1 MYIEL
6 PLETQ
11 RIFSF
16 EYVQNAQ
23 ALTAMLEQI
32 QTASRLALDT
42 EADSYHHYYPK
53 VCLIQLSTEDSH
65 FIVDPLA
72 DFELKAFFEILCQ
85 KNLVLHDAGYDLRML
100 KASFGFEP
108 KGEIFDTML
117 AARLIGREHVGLSD
131 LLADFLGVQ
140 VHKKNQRADWS
151 KRPLSDELLKYAM
164 DDTCHLLELAD
175 ILSGKL
181 AELGRLEWHRQ
192 SCRWSVRS
200 ALQPAKNNNN
210 PDEIWRIAGVSRLKP
225 KEMAFVRELWHWR
238 EKEAQK
244 ADVPPFRIMYPK
256 QMLAL
261 SVWAAAQKKKIEID
275 PHRLPRS
282 CRGERLAS
290 LKRAIEKASQ
300 LSPEEWPDRKRPQ
313 TGHQPSFEQQSQIE
327 MLRKKVVQIGAALN
341 LSPQWIAPKAT
352 LTSIVLRKLN
362 TPEKIIQSNLLT
374 PWQAELLA
382 GALEEAFGE
391 SGRL

>member
-1 MYIEL
+1 MEAQQ
-6 PLETQ
+6 T
-11 RIFSF
+11 SGF

-23 ALTAMLEQI
+23 ALPNLLEHI
-32 QTASRLALDT
+32 QNANRLALDT

-53 VCLIQLSTEDSH
+53 VCLIQLSTEDAH
-65 FIVDPLA
+65 FIIDPFGGLN
-72 DFELKAFFEILCQ
+72 LKEFFEILCR

-117 AARLIGREHVGLSD
+117 AARLIGLERVGLSD

-151 KRPLSDELLKYAM
+151 KRPLSEELLKYAL
-164 DDTCHLLELAD
+164 DDTRHLLKLAD
-175 ILSGKL
+175 ILAEKL
-181 AELGRLEWHRQ
+181 TELGRLEWHRQ

-200 ALQPAKNNNN
+200 ALLPAKNNHD
-210 PDEIWRIAGVSRLKP
+210 PDEIWRIAGVSRLRP

-244 ADVPPFRIMYPK
+244 ADVPPFRILYPK

-261 SVWAAAQKKKIEID
+261 SVWAAAQKKGIEID

-290 LKRAIEKASQ
+290 LKKAIERASQ
-300 LSPEEWPDRKRPQ
+300 TPPAQWPDRKRPQ
-313 TGHQPSFEQQSQIE
+313 TGHQPSFEQQNQIE
-327 MLRKKVVQIGAALN
+327 TLRKKVVQIGASLN
-341 LSPQWIAPKAT
+341 LPPQWIAPKAT
-352 LTSIVLRKLN
+352 LTSIVLRRLD
-362 TPEKIIQSNLLT
+362 TPEKIIQSNLLA
-374 PWQAELLA
+374 PWQAELLTD
-382 GALEEAFGE
+382 ALDEAFGKN
-391 SGRL
+391 RNL

>member
-1 MYIEL
+1 MYIEQ

-11 RIFSF
+11 RIFGF

-23 ALTAMLEQI
+23 ALTTMLEQI
-32 QTASRLALDT
+32 QHANRLALDT

-53 VCLIQLSTEDSH
+53 VCLIQLSTKDSH
-65 FIVDPLA
+65 FIIDPFA
-72 DFELKAFFEILCQ
+72 DFDLKNFLEILCL

-100 KASFGFEP
+100 KASFSFQP

-117 AARLIGREHVGLSD
+117 AARLIGREHIGLSD
-131 LLADFLGVQ
+131 LLADLLGVE

-151 KRPLSDELLKYAM
+151 KRPLPDELLKYAM
-164 DDTCHLLELAD
+164 DDTRYLLNLAD
-175 ILSGKL
+175 ILSDKL
-181 AELGRLEWHRQ
+181 TELGRLDWHRQ

-210 PDEIWRIAGVSRLKP
+210 PDEIWRISGVSRLNP

-300 LSPEEWPDRKRPQ
+300 LPPEEWPDRKRPQ

-327 MLRKKVVQIGAALN
+327 MLRKKVVQIGASLN

-352 LTSIVLRKLN
+352 LTSIVLRKLD

-382 GALEEAFGE
+382 EALEEAFGE
-391 SGRL
+391 SGHL